1 MKTSP
6 QFTSPQL
13 AVVMPIY
20 NEAANIGPVLRDWF
34 SILSSVAPDFI
45 FLAINDGSK
54 DDTHTILSSLR
65 CELGSR
71 LRIVNKQNSGHGN
84 SCRHGYE
91 MALREGAAW
100 ILQIDSDG
108 QCDPMFFPHFYQDRD
123 GFDCL
128 FGYRRTRGDGFGRL
142 IVSRCSRALLWLT
155 TATFLKDPNVPYRL
169 IRARALR
176 SALRR
181 IPSDFDLQN
190 IALSV
195 VLKRERK
202 RRWKDIPI
210 HFRARTGGETS
221 MRYGKI
227 AKMGIDCLCTIRK
240 VTHASPQLTR
250 GASASPAGFEPEN
263 IYSRAS

>member
-1 MKTSP
+1 MEMSP
-6 QFTSPQL
+6 PFSAPQL

-20 NEAANIGPVLRDWF
+20 NEAASIGPVLRDWF
-34 SILSSVAPDFI
+34 SILSSLAPDFI

-54 DDTHTILSSLR
+54 DDTATILSSLR
-65 CELGSR
+65 HELGSR
-71 LRIVNKQNSGHGN
+71 LRIVNKQNSGHGS
-84 SCRHGYE
+84 SCRHGYD
-91 MALREGAAW
+91 MALGEGAAW

-108 QCDPMFFPHFYQDRD
+108 QCDPMFFPNFYQDRNR
-123 GFDCL
+123 FDCV

-176 SALRR
+176 SALRS
-181 IPSDFDLQN
+181 IPADFDLQN

-195 VLKRERK
+195 VLKREQEQ
-202 RRWKDIPI
+202 RWKDIPI

-221 MRYGKI
+221 MHYRKI
-227 AKMGIDCLCTIRK
+227 AKMGIDCLCAIRQI
-240 VTHASPQLTR
+240 THALPQSVR
-250 GASASPAGFEPEN
+250 GASANSAGIEPKS